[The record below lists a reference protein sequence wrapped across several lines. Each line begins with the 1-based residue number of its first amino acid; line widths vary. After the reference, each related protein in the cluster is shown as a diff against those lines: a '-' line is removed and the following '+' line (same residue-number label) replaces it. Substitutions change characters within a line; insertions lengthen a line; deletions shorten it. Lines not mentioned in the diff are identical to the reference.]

1 MAEYIKEL
9 CKVSN
14 SIKVQELIPQSLERI
29 YHYTSPGGL
38 SGIIENGKLRFSDR
52 YFLNDASEGRYI
64 IKLCIDQIENLGIPD
79 NNFREK
85 FIKECKKRIQNLQR
99 DNFYIFQCSFSE
111 DADSLCLWNYYT
123 KGESVKGYNLA
134 FRAEELLT
142 GLSPTPLEKDGR
154 CPKAIGGKV
163 VYLLSEQLDIIKAI
177 ASKFLLLS
185 NTEDFSKYDEMTVE
199 YLLDKI
205 MFVGTF
211 FKDEHFGVENEYR
224 IAFNLYLQDDGTYA
238 SIGEKQQFREMNG
251 IFIPYV
257 DITFDKNILNQI
269 TISPTLDTEFT
280 KQSIQR
286 MVKNEYSNLLSEGGI
301 IQSQIPVRY

>member
-1 MAEYIKEL
+1 M
-9 CKVSN
+9 
-14 SIKVQELIPQSLERI
+14 
-29 YHYTSPGGL
+29 
-38 SGIIENGKLRFSDR
+38 
-52 YFLNDASEGRYI
+52 
-64 IKLCIDQIENLGIPD
+64 
-79 NNFREK
+79 
-85 FIKECKKRIQNLQR
+85 
-99 DNFYIFQCSFSE
+99 
-111 DADSLCLWNYYT
+111 
-123 KGESVKGYNLA
+123 
-134 FRAEELLT
+134 
-142 GLSPTPLEKDGR
+142 
-154 CPKAIGGKV
+154 
-163 VYLLSEQLDIIKAI
+163 
-177 ASKFLLLS
+177 LS